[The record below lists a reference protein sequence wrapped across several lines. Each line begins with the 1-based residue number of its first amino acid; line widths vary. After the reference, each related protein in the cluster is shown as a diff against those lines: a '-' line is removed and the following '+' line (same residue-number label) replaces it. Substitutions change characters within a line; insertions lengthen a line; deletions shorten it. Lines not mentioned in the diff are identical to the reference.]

1 VSAARASGRDDPE
14 RVYHDAT
21 LIDTQRLSSLQ
32 KELVDC
38 LLTRNHDG
46 FVRQK
51 HLERIIGSE
60 NVWIPPFLIRLVG
73 EYVLEIFDLID
84 QNRGNPNVSIYPEF
98 VRSNRYLLRSQS
110 NASSAIGTQDIATPV
125 WVSVRTRETTILAFG

>member
-1 VSAARASGRDDPE
+1 
-14 RVYHDAT
+14 
-21 LIDTQRLSSLQ
+21 LQ

-98 VRSNRYLLRSQS
+98 VRSNPVFIALTEQRVISYW
-110 NASSAIGTQDIATPV
+110 NAGYCYPGLGQRAYTRDDYIGFRLIRFFKALAINGRAN
-125 WVSVRTRETTILAFG
+125 